1 MAGLSLKVIGAIGMA
16 SYALAY
22 LCTRARHVAYYRFG
36 IVVVDAARL
45 PGLPRGYSWRLL
57 GPQELAAHRIDVDA
71 AAQSARFAE
80 GLQCLA
86 TFDRNGALAGV
97 SWMGKRSHEDPQ
109 YGVRYL
115 LPANAAWDTGLW
127 VPEDK
132 RMTRAFSAVWAAMG
146 EWLAREGLD
155 CTISSIADYNAAS
168 IASHRRL
175 GARRLRTITVLRL
188 GALQLTMGA
197 RPWLRWRGKAGP
209 PTVSFSLT
217 APAPAL

>member
-1 MAGLSLKVIGAIGMA
+1 LAGLSLKVIGAIGMA

-22 LCTRARHVAYYRFG
+22 LCTRARHLAYYRFE
-36 IVVVDAARL
+36 IVVVDAKGL
-45 PGLPRGYSWRLL
+45 PGLPRGYSWRVLDR
-57 GPQELAAHRIDVDA
+57 QELAAHSIDVDA
-71 AAQSARFAE
+71 EAQRARFAD
-80 GLQCLA
+80 GLQCLV
-86 TFDRNGALAGV
+86 TFDRSGALAGV

-109 YGVRYL
+109 YGVRYM

-132 RMTRAFSAVWAAMG
+132 RMTRAFSAVWASIG
-146 EWLAREGLD
+146 EWLAAEGLD

-188 GALQLTMGA
+188 GSLQLTLGA
-197 RPWLRWRGKAGP
+197 WPWLRWHGRTDP
-209 PTVSFSLT
+209 PTVQFRLT
-217 APAPAL
+217 APAAAL

>member
-1 MAGLSLKVIGAIGMA
+1 LAGLSLKVIGAIGLA

-22 LCTRARHVAYYRFG
+22 LCTRARHLAYYRFEV
-36 IVVVDAARL
+36 VVVDAARL

-57 GPQELAAHRIDVDA
+57 GPQELAAHPIDVDA
-71 AAQSARFAE
+71 TTQRARFAE

-86 TFDRNGALAGV
+86 TFDSNGALAGI
-97 SWMGKRSHEDPQ
+97 SWMGQRSHEDPQ

-132 RMTRAFSAVWAAMG
+132 RMTRAFSATWASMG
-146 EWLAREGLD
+146 EWLAGEGLE
-155 CTISSIADYNAAS
+155 CTISSIADYNVAS
-168 IASHRRL
+168 LASHRRL

-188 GALQLTMGA
+188 GALQLTLGA
-197 RPWLRWRGKAGP
+197 RPWLLWRGTADP
-209 PTVSFSLT
+209 PTIEFRPT
-217 APAPAL
+217 TPTPAL